1 MEVSGVRS
9 VISYLHIGLT
19 RGTTRP
25 STGRAAHTG
34 HSQQLEHLLQAA
46 RSAGVPENRAA
57 AAVRAV
63 LGAFTERI
71 PENERRQLLAHLPSD
86 ARALAVPP
94 RGLGGAAH
102 VRTVP
107 ELVGSVTAHS
117 YVGVVNVDAL
127 VESVVGCLRTL
138 VPEEA
143 RDVAAVLPEDLR
155 RLWINAVPG

>member
-1 MEVSGVRS
+1 M
-9 VISYLHIGLT
+9 
-19 RGTTRP
+19 
-25 STGRAAHTG
+25 
-34 HSQQLEHLLQAA
+34 
-46 RSAGVPENRAA
+46 
-57 AAVRAV
+57 
-63 LGAFTERI
+63 
-71 PENERRQLLAHLPSD
+71 LAHLPSD
-86 ARALAVPP
+86 ARALAAPP

-107 ELVGSVTAHS
+107 ELVGSVTTQA

-155 RLWINAVPG
+155 TLWINAVPG